1 MMYNDS
7 DYLYDDVY
15 YSVLFKEHQD
25 AIYVEYLY
33 KHVKFNCL
41 FFNKAVIQIVMPS

>member
-1 MMYNDS
+1 MYNDS

-41 FFNKAVIQIVMPS
+41 IFNKAVIQIVMPS

>member
-1 MMYNDS
+1 MTYNDS

-15 YSVLFKEHQD
+15 YSVILQEPQD
-25 AIYVEYLY
+25 ASYVEYLY

-41 FFNKAVIQIVMPS
+41 FFKAVIQKVMPS